1 MASGAFAK
9 KYLKRPVSRPRYKGE
24 VKVNMLYKNVQINTL
39 KEEGW
44 KV

>member
-24 VKVNMLYKNVQINTL
+24 VKVNICSIKMFKLIP
-39 KEEGW
+39 
-44 KV
+44 